1 MGFITLAL
9 VPIVPLATI
18 RPLAAVVLLASLS
31 VFVRDYF
38 AVAGLYATGER

>member
-18 RPLAAVVLLASLS
+18 RPLAAAVLTASLS
-31 VFVRDYF
+31 VFVRDYLV
-38 AVAGLYATGER
+38 VAGVYTPDER